1 MQEKAATF
9 EGDPCY
15 EKNVH
20 SNSFQAYRRFTPK
33 RNTTNAARAT
43 GEAAQ
48 KAIKV
53 EEGEA

>member
-1 MQEKAATF
+1 MPDKAATF
-9 EGDPCY
+9 EGDPRY

-20 SNSFQAYRRFTPK
+20 SNSFKVYERFKRK

-43 GEAAQ
+43 GEAPQ

-53 EEGEA
+53 EEGDA

>member
-1 MQEKAATF
+1 MPEKAATF

-20 SNSFQAYRRFTPK
+20 FNSSKVYERFKPK
-33 RNTTNAARAT
+33 RNTANAARAT